1 MSTHRTRWPSSAKAA
16 ARFSVVVV
24 LATPPFWL
32 AKAMTLA
39 WPVTSCSDHGRGKP
53 IGTTS
58 FAPRGGSPASVR
70 LARTGRRDGPPIH
83 VGGAPGA
90 LAITSTG
97 VLVLDTESGDVDEI
111 DPRSLDFDRVLH
123 VAGFPTA
130 LAVGGGAA
138 WVVDARSGTVTR
150 LTGR

>member
-1 MSTHRTRWPSSAKAA
+1 MGFDSVWVANRGDGTVMRLSA
-16 ARFSVVVV
+16 S
-24 LATPPFWL
+24 
-32 AKAMTLA
+32 
-39 WPVTSCSDHGRGKP
+39 
-53 IGTTS
+53 
-58 FAPRGGSPASVR
+58 
-70 LARTGRRDGPPIH
+70 TGRREGPPIH

-97 VLVLDTESGDVDEI
+97 VLVLDTKSGDVDEI